1 MDNIWILV
9 SSSAVIAA
17 IVSSIASYLINKYS
31 QNQAYKNDYYKS
43 VISRRFE
50 TYQNIDDI
58 IRALKSTMVD
68 NDGRGCH
75 SMFTGGKKEY
85 YQTIVYLHNALTDSI
100 WLSNEMFNE
109 LRNLNQLFLN
119 IGDDITDDASSNI
132 AIGKENYSKLGKYRT
147 DIENQFKTDLLKMY
161 DVEGFLETKV
171 ILKKLIY
178 EIPNK
183 TSKQ

>member
-1 MDNIWILV
+1 MDNVWILV

-43 VISRRFE
+43 IISRRFE
-50 TYQNIDDI
+50 TYQHIDDI

-68 NDGRGCH
+68 NGKGCH
-75 SMFTGGKKEY
+75 TMFTGGKKEY
-85 YQTIVYLHNALTDSI
+85 YQTIVYLHNALTDSM

-119 IGDDITDDASSNI
+119 IGDNITDDASSNI

-147 DIENQFKTDLLKMY
+147 DIENQFKNDLLEMY
-161 DVEGFLETKV
+161 DVEKFLETKV